1 MTSKVN
7 VMNAFLMLA
16 LLLSALLLV
25 KTSYESRRVF
35 GQIDKAR
42 AEQRRLEVEYKRL
55 DAERQAQATNLRVER
70 VARERLRMR
79 APQPG
84 VIEYVDDPQTVAA
97 RTPARPNNAADP
109 DAVRIAET
117 ARKGN
122 TR

>member
-7 VMNAFLMLA
+7 VMNGILILA

-42 AEQRRLEVEYKRL
+42 AEQRRLEVEYKLL

-84 VIEYVDDPQTVAA
+84 VIERVDDPQAVAA
-97 RTPARPNNAADP
+97 RTPARPNSAVDP

-117 ARKGN
+117 ARRGS

>member
-1 MTSKVN
+1 MTSKVS
-7 VMNAFLMLA
+7 VMNGILMLA

-84 VIEYVDDPQTVAA
+84 VIEYVDDPQAVAA
-97 RTPARPNNAADP
+97 RMPARPNSAADP

-117 ARKGN
+117 ARKGS